1 VIRRLSVLAVAAA
14 ALLVPGAATAG
25 PDPATLPVGDP
36 PAVTWQS
43 GTTVHTASGKVV
55 TLPFGKAGAGYQV
68 LGKRGGEWIVVVPG
82 YDARVLAVKGTKV
95 RTVWKHVYDESA
107 TYYTLA
113 KGGSL
118 VAEWNYDRG
127 GATGVAVFGLHGKVV
142 AQRNWGGTVQLLD
155 FSGSTML
162 ISKGKK
168 TQTWTVPGKPVAV
181 GPGAVLGD
189 LAADLLFLDLPGDA
203 TGPTSLSVPGT
214 PTWSSTEFI
223 PRALSPDGQYVA
235 GLSYTT
241 TGRFQVRKV
250 SDGTVLPVPAFRY
263 IYGSALAWEPDNSV
277 LFEVKTSSGRALVR
291 CTLTG
296 VCDRATGWIKG
307 QEIGFPG

>member
-127 GATGVAVFGLHGKVV
+127 GATGVAVFGLHGTVV
-142 AQRNWGGTVQLLD
+142 AQRNWGGSVNLLD
-155 FSGSTML
+155 FSGDTML
-162 ISKGKK
+162 ISSRKK
-168 TQTWTVPGKPVAV
+168 TQLWTVPGKPVPAA
-181 GPGAVLGD
+181 PGAAFGD
-189 LAADLLFLDLPGDA
+189 LAADLLFLNLPGDA
-203 TGPTSLSVPGT
+203 EGPTSLSAPGT
-214 PTWSSTEFI
+214 PTWSSTEFL
-223 PRALSPDGQYVA
+223 PRALSADGQYVA

-250 SDGTVLPVPAFRY
+250 SDGSVMPVPQFRY
-263 IYGSALAWEPDNSV
+263 SYGSAVAWEPDGSV
-277 LFEVKTSSGRALVR
+277 LFEVKRPAGKVLVR
-291 CTLTG
+291 CTMAG
-296 VCDRATGWIKG
+296 ACERATGWIKG